1 MKKQGFLRFKDIE
14 FLQKEIIEN
23 NAGIRSMAGTVLKND
38 KTGEIVYTPPQ
49 EKDEILDLLGNF
61 LEHFILYKM
70 IF

>member
-1 MKKQGFLRFKDIE
+1 MLFFLVLNLIQQQGFLKLKDIE
-14 FLQKEIIEN
+14 TIQKTIIEN

-49 EKDEILDLLGNF
+49 EKDEILR
-61 LEHFILYKM
+61 FIRQ